1 MSHLTQ
7 IAVPTTLSAAE
18 FTSHAG
24 YTDKEGNKA
33 ALSAEGVVPKA
44 IIMDPKLSVYTPE
57 KLWLSTGI
65 RAMDH
70 AFETLYRPGAAY
82 PLQQMALAAIRDLFT
97 YLPQCMHEEGKN
109 NIEARGKLQ
118 IAAWLS

>member
-1 MSHLTQ
+1 
-7 IAVPTTLSAAE
+7 
-18 FTSHAG
+18 
-24 YTDKEGNKA
+24 
-33 ALSAEGVVPKA
+33 
-44 IIMDPKLSVYTPE
+44 MDPKLSIHTPE

-97 YLPQCMHEEGKN
+97 YLPKCMGEEGQKD
-109 NIEARGKLQ
+109 IEARGKLQ
-118 IAAWLS
+118 IAAWMSWVRSSQ